1 MKAKTFE
8 AQYELTDFNFYMDD
22 NNDRDEVITIVDFV
36 VEGDDVDF
44 VKKDFS
50 NMFVIDTDKV
60 SYLFSDYE
68 MSECYTIGSNLIRVV
83 CIK

>member
-8 AQYELTDFNFYMDD
+8 AQYELTDFNLYMDD

-44 VKKDFS
+44 VKEDFS

-68 MSECYTIGSNLIRVV
+68 VSECYTIGSNLIRVV
-83 CIK
+83 CVK

>member
-8 AQYELTDFNFYMDD
+8 AQYELTDFNLYMDD

-44 VKKDFS
+44 VKEDFS

-68 MSECYTIGSNLIRVV
+68 VSECYSIGSNLIRVV
-83 CIK
+83 CVK